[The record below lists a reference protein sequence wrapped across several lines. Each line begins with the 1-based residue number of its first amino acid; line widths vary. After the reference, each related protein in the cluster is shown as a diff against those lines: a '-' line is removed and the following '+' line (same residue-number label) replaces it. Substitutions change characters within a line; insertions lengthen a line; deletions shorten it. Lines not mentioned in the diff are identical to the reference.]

1 MNWDEVPRAL
11 RDRYKAISGDR
22 LGGMTLHILESMNT
36 GKLPTRPGIDS
47 ESYALFAEQFNST
60 LLAAHFFENLMHG
73 EDRRL
78 ETTGYDAF
86 QITIPERYFRHPG
99 LTDAAPM
106 SKEETREIRQAV
118 DETKARLNFSKDMS
132 FVAGQLYKLEFI
144 SVFSYLEAYVDSLL
158 TEFVGMSK
166 LEAFRMVRDK
176 GLPEVLRFALDEIDP
191 RILRCFALFEEDA
204 LKFIDFCHIVRNQHV
219 HRLGITTARAYK
231 SYEEGGFL
239 CHDHFADSGEPDTSF
254 ARTNFHFC
262 SYIIRVGQPI
272 NLSAI
277 SRPFRLFVR
286 ELATIT
292 EHFCQSRRASAAA

>member
-11 RDRYKAISGDR
+11 RDRYESISGDR
-22 LGGMTLHILESMNT
+22 LGDTKLTLLESMNT
-36 GKLPTRPGIDS
+36 GRLPTRPDIDT

-60 LLAAHFFENLMHG
+60 LLAAHVFENLMHG

-86 QITIPERYFRHPG
+86 QTTIPERYFRHPG
-99 LTDAAPM
+99 LEDSMPM
-106 SKEETREIRQAV
+106 GKEEADEIRQAV
-118 DETKARLNFSKDMS
+118 NETKARLNFSKDMS

-144 SVFSYLEAYVDSLL
+144 SVFSYLEAYVESLL
-158 TEFVGMSK
+158 TEVVGLSK
-166 LEAFRMVRDK
+166 LAAFKMIRDK
-176 GLPEVLRFALDEIDP
+176 GLQEVLGFALDQIDP

-204 LKFIDFCHIVRNQHV
+204 LKFIAFCHILRNQHV
-219 HRLGITTARAYK
+219 HRLGITTARVYK

-239 CHDHFADSGEPDTSF
+239 RHDHFADSGEPDTSF

-262 SYIIRVGQPI
+262 DTIIRVGQPI

-277 SRPFRLFVR
+277 CRPFRLFVR

>member
-22 LGGMTLHILESMNT
+22 LGGMKLHILESMNT

-78 ETTGYDAF
+78 ETTGYEAF

-176 GLPEVLRFALDEIDP
+176 GLPEVPSRWTRSI
-191 RILRCFALFEEDA
+191 
-204 LKFIDFCHIVRNQHV
+204 
-219 HRLGITTARAYK
+219 RASCDVSLY
-231 SYEEGGFL
+231 
-239 CHDHFADSGEPDTSF
+239 
-254 ARTNFHFC
+254 
-262 SYIIRVGQPI
+262 
-272 NLSAI
+272 
-277 SRPFRLFVR
+277 
-286 ELATIT
+286 
-292 EHFCQSRRASAAA
+292 SRRMR

>member
-11 RDRYKAISGDR
+11 RDRYESISGDR
-22 LGGMTLHILESMNT
+22 LGGMKLNLLESMNT
-36 GKLPTRPGIDS
+36 GKLPTRPDIDT

-78 ETTGYDAF
+78 ESTGYDAF

-99 LTDAAPM
+99 LDDSMPM
-106 SKEETREIRQAV
+106 GKEEADEIRQAV
-118 DETKARLNFSKDMS
+118 NETKARLNFSKDMS

-144 SVFSYLEAYVDSLL
+144 SVFSYLEAYVESLL
-158 TEFVGMSK
+158 TEVVGLSK
-166 LEAFRMVRDK
+166 LAAFKMIRDK
-176 GLPEVLRFALDEIDP
+176 GLPEVLGFALDQIDP

-204 LKFIDFCHIVRNQHV
+204 LKFIAFCHILRNQHV
-219 HRLGITTARAYK
+219 HRLGITTARFYK

-239 CHDHFADSGEPDTSF
+239 CHDHLADSGEPDTSF
-254 ARTNFHFC
+254 ARTDFHFC
-262 SYIIRVGQPI
+262 DTIIRVGQPI